1 MQLYLKTLFLVNEMQ
16 FDCSTWS
23 SGAHV
28 RRMAQARLPFSF
40 DGAALMKVT
49 ATEIASL
56 FRAVIF
62 FPPIL
67 T

>member
-23 SGAHV
+23 SGAPV
-28 RRMAQARLPFSF
+28 LRMVQAPRPLSF

-49 ATEIASL
+49 AAEIACL

>member
-1 MQLYLKTLFLVNEMQ
+1 MQLYLKILFLVNEMQ

-23 SGAHV
+23 SGALV
-28 RRMAQARLPFSF
+28 LRMAQAPLPLSF
-40 DGAALMKVT
+40 NGAALMKVT
-49 ATEIASL
+49 AAEIACL

>member
-1 MQLYLKTLFLVNEMQ
+1 MQ

-23 SGAHV
+23 SGALV
-28 RRMAQARLPFSF
+28 LRMAQVPLPLSF
-40 DGAALMKVT
+40 NGAALMKVT
-49 ATEIASL
+49 AAEIASL

-67 T
+67 N

>member
-1 MQLYLKTLFLVNEMQ
+1 MQ

-28 RRMAQARLPFSF
+28 RRMVQAPRPLSF

-49 ATEIASL
+49 AAEIASL
-56 FRAVIF
+56 LRAVIF
-62 FPPIL
+62 FSPIL

>member
-1 MQLYLKTLFLVNEMQ
+1 MQ

-28 RRMAQARLPFSF
+28 LRMVQAPLPLSF
-40 DGAALMKVT
+40 DAGAALMKVT
-49 ATEIASL
+49 AAEIASL

>member
-1 MQLYLKTLFLVNEMQ
+1 MQ

-23 SGAHV
+23 SGAPV
-28 RRMAQARLPFSF
+28 RRMVQAPRPLSF

-49 ATEIASL
+49 AAEIACL